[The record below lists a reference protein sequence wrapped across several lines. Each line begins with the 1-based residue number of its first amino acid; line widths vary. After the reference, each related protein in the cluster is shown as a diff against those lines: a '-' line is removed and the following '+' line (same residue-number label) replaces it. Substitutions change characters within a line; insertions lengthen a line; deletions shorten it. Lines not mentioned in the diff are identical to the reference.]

1 MRPHIR
7 LQCSHDSFPK
17 TSHLLTWLH
26 EGSSSL
32 TWGQAGD
39 PCTGAWSLSCWA
51 TREAPRLLYCRS
63 GSASEFMPLKSPTGL
78 SAWRADEAGV
88 QGEAWSHTSLG
99 PEGSPLETGPA
110 RMASDA
116 ASSLPRPTARNPL
129 WGCCLRTPP
138 LVYTLHSALFPQPSP
153 GARESWPGQGPAPS
167 LASLWSRC
175 FLFLGLAGAL
185 SSSASRNPWAGDS
198 WAPRVQIVA
207 STGDPE
213 VSASS
218 SYLFLSLS
226 QSIIVIILF
235 LKMYI
240 Y

>member
-1 MRPHIR
+1 MES
-7 LQCSHDSFPK
+7 Q
-17 TSHLLTWLH
+17 LLGH
-26 EGSSSL
+26 QG
-32 TWGQAGD
+32 
-39 PCTGAWSLSCWA
+39 
-51 TREAPRLLYCRS
+51 
-63 GSASEFMPLKSPTGL
+63 SPTTPLLSFRVCLGVHAPEESDRALCLESGRGWSPGRSLEPHFSWPRGVTTGNRSCTNGLGCCQL
-78 SAWRADEAGV
+78 SA
-88 QGEAWSHTSLG
+88 QTH
-99 PEGSPLETGPA
+99 
-110 RMASDA
+110 
-116 ASSLPRPTARNPL
+116 SSQPSVG
-129 WGCCLRTPP
+129 GCCLRTPP